1 MSFTRTFTAAP
12 EHIDE
17 LGHVNN
23 AVWVQWVQEIALA
36 HWYAI
41 APPAHQDRYVW
52 VILRHEIDYRGNLTA
67 GETIAAETW
76 VGEPGRVRFDRFV
89 RFTRGGKTLVEAKT
103 TWAPLEKATGRLVR
117 ITPELSA
124 PFLATRGTD

>member
-1 MSFTRTFTAAP
+1 MTTAAFTRDFTARA

-41 APPAHQDRYVW
+41 APAEHQARYVW
-52 VILRHEIDYRGNLTA
+52 VILRHEIDYRGNLTE
-67 GETIAAETW
+67 GETTTAETW

-89 RFTRGGKTLVEAKT
+89 RFTKDGRTLVEART
-103 TWAPLEKATGRLVR
+103 TWAPIEKASGRPVR
-117 ITPELSA
+117 ITPELAA
-124 PFLATRGTD
+124 PFL